1 LLRLQKEG
9 IAFDLSSGV
18 LIHGGGWKKLAGEA
32 VSQEEF
38 HDRLKEVCGL
48 DRIHDYYGMVEQTG
62 CIYMQC
68 ECGHLHAS
76 IFSDVIARRPV
87 DFSECEIGEK
97 GVLQVVSTIPESY
110 PGHSLLTEDE
120 GVILGEDDCP
130 CGRKGKYF
138 KIFGRLK
145 NAEIR
150 GCSDTFAMDHSQESE
165 KKDADY
171 NGVLDKASYYVG
183 TKETVV
189 HMPNVPAKPPFADDV
204 IDFLNDLSKE
214 LMRSPEAK
222 GFPDVVTLG
231 FWLRKSS
238 VMKQKERFALH
249 GQNMLIGRG
258 VAFHIAPSNVPVNY
272 AYSLFTGLIC
282 GNANIVRIPSRDF
295 PQVSIIN
302 KAIRTALEKHEDL
315 KPYIVLLRYDRD
327 KDVNDVLS
335 ALCDVR
341 LIWGGDATIAE
352 LRKSPLPPRATE
364 ITFADRYSLA
374 VIDSN
379 RYMAMISDKEKD
391 KAALQLAQDFYND
404 TYLSDQNACTSP
416 RTVVWTGSRK
426 NEAKERFWN
435 ALYSLVKDKYY
446 FQDIQG
452 IDKLSTEYMAA
463 ASGLVGM
470 RQMEAFDNRLVRIQ
484 VLDLSSKLMDF
495 KGTSGYFYEYDCDDI
510 MELRELCNNTHC
522 QTMGILGDAEKIKP
536 LILSG
541 IRGVD
546 RIVPIGHTMDFD
558 LIWDG
563 YNLVERLTRICRCS
577 I

>member
-1 LLRLQKEG
+1 
-9 IAFDLSSGV
+9 
-18 LIHGGGWKKLAGEA
+18 
-32 VSQEEF
+32 
-38 HDRLKEVCGL
+38 
-48 DRIHDYYGMVEQTG
+48 
-62 CIYMQC
+62 
-68 ECGHLHAS
+68 
-76 IFSDVIARRPV
+76 
-87 DFSECEIGEK
+87 
-97 GVLQVVSTIPESY
+97 
-110 PGHSLLTEDE
+110 
-120 GVILGEDDCP
+120 
-130 CGRKGKYF
+130 
-138 KIFGRLK
+138 
-145 NAEIR
+145 
-150 GCSDTFAMDHSQESE
+150 
-165 KKDADY
+165 
-171 NGVLDKASYYVG
+171 
-183 TKETVV
+183 
-189 HMPNVPAKPPFADDV
+189 
-204 IDFLNDLSKE
+204 
-214 LMRSPEAK
+214 
-222 GFPDVVTLG
+222 
-231 FWLRKSS
+231 
-238 VMKQKERFALH
+238 
-249 GQNMLIGRG
+249 
-258 VAFHIAPSNVPVNY
+258 
-272 AYSLFTGLIC
+272 
-282 GNANIVRIPSRDF
+282 
-295 PQVSIIN
+295 
-302 KAIRTALEKHEDL
+302 
-315 KPYIVLLRYDRD
+315 
-327 KDVNDVLS
+327 
-335 ALCDVR
+335 LCDVR

>member
-1 LLRLQKEG
+1 
-9 IAFDLSSGV
+9 
-18 LIHGGGWKKLAGEA
+18 
-32 VSQEEF
+32 
-38 HDRLKEVCGL
+38 
-48 DRIHDYYGMVEQTG
+48 
-62 CIYMQC
+62 
-68 ECGHLHAS
+68 
-76 IFSDVIARRPV
+76 
-87 DFSECEIGEK
+87 
-97 GVLQVVSTIPESY
+97 
-110 PGHSLLTEDE
+110 
-120 GVILGEDDCP
+120 
-130 CGRKGKYF
+130 
-138 KIFGRLK
+138 
-145 NAEIR
+145 
-150 GCSDTFAMDHSQESE
+150 MDHSQESE

-222 GFPDVVTLG
+222 SFPDVVTLG
-231 FWLRKSS
+231 FWLRKSA

-463 ASGLVGM
+463 ASGLGGM
-470 RQMEAFDNRLVRIQ
+470 RQMEAVDNRLVRIQ